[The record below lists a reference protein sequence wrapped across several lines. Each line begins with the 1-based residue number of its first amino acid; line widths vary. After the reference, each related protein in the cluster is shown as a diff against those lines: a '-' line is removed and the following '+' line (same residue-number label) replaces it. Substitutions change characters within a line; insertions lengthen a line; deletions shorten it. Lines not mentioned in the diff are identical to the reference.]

1 MSCLPLEWV
10 GPTCQHEME
19 WISISWGLTLSLIH
33 PFASLTL
40 SNSLKNKAR
49 TLGAREGKD
58 WRKHWRRWRRG
69 RGESIGNI
77 SWTPFTPQP
86 LHCKLKKNHLHFL
99 DNPLIHLFG
108 MMQEKAHV
116 KPSQVWMRNVWV
128 KEAWILNLLLWKL
141 SDLRVKVLPQSHGL
155 FLSSCISKFDPKALA
170 TLSKTSLQ
178 PSHSEPSELPKL
190 S

>member
-1 MSCLPLEWV
+1 MSCLPLELV
-10 GPTCQHEME
+10 GPTCQHEVE
-19 WISISWGLTLSLIH
+19 WTPLNWGLTLSLTH
-33 PFASLTL
+33 PFASFTLSL

-49 TLGAREGKD
+49 TLETREGKD

-108 MMQEKAHV
+108 MLQEEVHME
-116 KPSQVWMRNVWV
+116 PSHVWMRNVWV
-128 KEAWILNLLLWKL
+128 KEAWILNLLIWKL
-141 SDLRVKVLPQSHGL
+141 LDLRAKDPHLDLKVHPSSH
-155 FLSSCISKFDPKALA
+155 
-170 TLSKTSLQ
+170 
-178 PSHSEPSELPKL
+178 ELWFNP
-190 S
+190 